1 MQENLKERLQ
11 QHRLGIV
18 YTTIAFFA
26 WGVLPLYWKA
36 LHEVPAGEIL
46 AHRILW
52 SFIFIALVLAMR
64 KQMRLREL
72 LKNTRS
78 KYSLVITS
86 LLIGLNWL
94 TYVYAVNSD
103 RIVEASMGYYIKP
116 LLSVFFG
123 IVILKERLNVVQI
136 FAFVLACI
144 GVLYLTLE
152 YGRFPWIAVLLAV
165 AFGLYGLFKKT
176 STLEALP
183 SLMIETMFLTPMAI
197 GIILYQAFIRKGAL
211 LNSSPRI
218 DFLLIFAG
226 VVTTLPLYW
235 FAQGAKRIPL
245 SSVGFLQYIAP
256 TLMLLIGV
264 FLYRETFTAAHWIS
278 FGCVWLALTL
288 YSLTLMR
295 TSRSSGGSADAG

>member
-1 MQENLKERLQ
+1 MERVR

-18 YTTIAFFA
+18 CATIAFSA
-26 WGVLPLYWKA
+26 WGVLPFYWKA
-36 LHEVPAGEIL
+36 LHEVPAVEIL

-52 SFIFIALVLAMR
+52 SFVFIFLVLAIR
-64 KQMRLREL
+64 KRIKPREL

-78 KYSLVITS
+78 RNSLIVTS

-94 TYVYAVNSD
+94 TCVYAVNSD
-103 RIVEASMGYYIKP
+103 RIVEASMGYYINP
-116 LLSVFFG
+116 LFSVFLG
-123 IVILKERLNVVQI
+123 IVILKERLNLVQLS
-136 FAFVLACI
+136 AFVLACI

-152 YGRFPWIAVLLAV
+152 YGRFPWIAVLLAG

-176 STLEALP
+176 SNLESLP
-183 SLMIETMFLTPMAI
+183 SLLIETMFLAPLAI
-197 GIILYQAFIRKGAL
+197 GIILYQALVTKGAL
-211 LNSSPRI
+211 FNSSPII

-264 FLYRETFTAAHWIS
+264 FLYRETFTVAHAIS
-278 FGCVWLALTL
+278 FGFIWIALTM

-295 TSRSSGGSADAG
+295 TSRSSGRVTKMERDAS